1 MTTPALAQICQ
12 LFELYGAKN
21 YGESCS
27 QVTHSIS
34 CAWHAQQDGA
44 KSSLI
49 VAAFLH
55 DIGHFIA
62 DNQQLV
68 GFNRYGH
75 IDHAEIG
82 ANWLAQR
89 GFPASV
95 YQPIRYHVVAK
106 RYLMTKLNSNE
117 LSHASS
123 QTLIAQGGLLS
134 SMDQK
139 NFEKSECFNQAV
151 KLRRYDDLGKPLK
164 PITLTITP
172 WLGLIDQVL
181 TENNT

>member
-1 MTTPALAQICQ
+1 MKMPVLEQICQ
-12 LFELYGAKN
+12 LFELYGVRN
-21 YGESCS
+21 YGEPCS
-27 QVTHSIS
+27 QLTHSVS

-44 KSSLI
+44 ESSLI

-62 DNQQLV
+62 DNQQLA
-68 GFNRYGH
+68 GFNHYGH
-75 IDHAEIG
+75 IEHAEIG
-82 ANWLAQR
+82 ANWLAER

-95 YQPIRYHVVAK
+95 YQPIRYHVLAK
-106 RYLMTKLNSNE
+106 RYLMSKLNSNK

-123 QTLIAQGGLLS
+123 QTLIAQGGVIS
-134 SMDQK
+134 SMDQHS
-139 NFEKSECFNQAV
+139 FEKNKYFNQAIN
-151 KLRRYDDLGKPLK
+151 LRKYDDLGKPMK
-164 PITLTITP
+164 AITLTITP